1 MSLKATLTASMK
13 EAMKAK
19 DTVRL
24 STVRMTLAAIKNKE
38 IAAGG
43 ELDDAAVTAIMSTM
57 VKQRREAAEAFR
69 NGDRLELAEKEE
81 VELVIL
87 QSFLPEQ
94 LSEDEVR
101 ELVDSVVTE
110 LGATSMKDMGGV
122 MKLLTEKTRGRA
134 DGKLVSELVK
144 KRLMASQ

>member
-1 MSLKATLTASMK
+1 MSLKETLTVAMK
-13 EAMKAK
+13 ESMKAK

-38 IAAGG
+38 IAEGG

-69 NGDRLELAEKEE
+69 DGDRLELAEKEE
-81 VELVIL
+81 VELLIL

-101 ELVDSVVTE
+101 EWVDAVVVE
-110 LGATSMKDMGGV
+110 LKASSMKDMGGV
-122 MKLLTEKTRGRA
+122 MKVLTEKTRGRA

-144 KRLMASQ
+144 KRLMA

>member
-1 MSLKATLTASMK
+1 MSLKATLTSAMK

-38 IAAGG
+38 IAASA
-43 ELDDAAVTAIMSTM
+43 EIDDAAVTSVISTM

-69 NGDRLELAEKEE
+69 NGDRLELAAKEE
-81 VELVIL
+81 AELQIL

-94 LSEDEVR
+94 LSETKVR
-101 ELVDSVVTE
+101 ALVDAVVAD
-110 LGATSMKDMGGV
+110 LGATSMRDMGAV
-122 MKLLTEKTRGRA
+122 MKVLTEKTLGQA

-144 KRLMASQ
+144 KRLLA

>member
-1 MSLKATLTASMK
+1 MSLKATLTAAMK

-38 IAAGG
+38 IAVGG

-69 NGDRLELAEKEE
+69 DGDRLELAEKEE

-101 ELVDSVVTE
+101 ALVDTVVTE
-110 LGATSMKDMGGV
+110 LGASSMKDMGAV
-122 MKLLTEKTRGRA
+122 MKVLTEKTRGRA

-144 KRLMASQ
+144 KKLLA

>member
-1 MSLKATLTASMK
+1 MSLKDILTTAMK

-43 ELDDAAVTAIMSTM
+43 ELDDAAVTAILSTL

-69 NGDRLELAEKEE
+69 AGDRPELAEKEE
-81 VELVIL
+81 AELLIL

-94 LSEDEVR
+94 LSEEDVR
-101 ELVDSVVTE
+101 ALVDAVVTE

-122 MKLLTEKTRGRA
+122 MKILTEKTRGQA

-144 KRLMASQ
+144 ARLMA

>member
-1 MSLKATLTASMK
+1 MSLKATLTTAMK

-24 STVRMTLAAIKNKE
+24 GTVRMTLSAIKNKE
-38 IAAGG
+38 IADGG
-43 ELDDAAVTAIMSTM
+43 ELDDAAVTAILSTL

-69 NGDRLELAEKEE
+69 EGDRLELAEKEE
-81 VELVIL
+81 AELVVL

-101 ELVDSVVTE
+101 ELVDTVVTE
-110 LGATSMKDMGGV
+110 LGANSMKDMGGV
-122 MKLLTEKTRGRA
+122 MKVLTDKTRGRA

-144 KRLMASQ
+144 KRLLA

>member
-1 MSLKATLTASMK
+1 MSLKATLTAAMK
-13 EAMKAK
+13 EAMKTK
-19 DTVRL
+19 DKVRL

-43 ELDDAAVTAIMSTM
+43 ELDDAAITATMSTM
-57 VKQRREAAEAFR
+57 VKQRREAAAAFR
-69 NGDRLELAEKEE
+69 DGDRLELAEKEE
-81 VELVIL
+81 AELIIL

-101 ELVDSVVTE
+101 ALVDTVVSE
-110 LGATSMKDMGGV
+110 LGAASMKDMGGV
-122 MKLLTEKTRGRA
+122 MKVLTEKTRGRA

-144 KRLMASQ
+144 KHLMAS

>member
-1 MSLKATLTASMK
+1 MSLKATLTAAMK

-24 STVRMTLAAIKNKE
+24 GTVRMTLSAVKNKE

-43 ELDDAAVTAIMSTM
+43 ELDDAAVTAILSTL

-69 NGDRLELAEKEE
+69 NGDRVELAEKEE
-81 VELVIL
+81 AELVVL

-94 LSEDEVR
+94 LSEEQVKG
-101 ELVDSVVTE
+101 LVDSIVTE
-110 LGATSMKDMGGV
+110 LGADSMKDMGRV
-122 MKLLTEKTRGRA
+122 MKVLTEKTRGQA

-144 KRLMASQ
+144 ARLAG

>member
-1 MSLKATLTASMK
+1 MSLKEILTVAMK
-13 EAMKAK
+13 ESMKAK

-38 IAAGG
+38 IAEGG

-69 NGDRLELAEKEE
+69 DGDRLELAEKEE
-81 VELVIL
+81 VELLIL

-101 ELVDSVVTE
+101 EWVDAVVVE
-110 LGATSMKDMGGV
+110 LKASSMKDMGGV
-122 MKLLTEKTRGRA
+122 MKILTDKTRGRA

-144 KRLMASQ
+144 KRLMA

>member
-1 MSLKATLTASMK
+1 MSLKATLTAAMK

-19 DTVRL
+19 DTLRL

-38 IAAGG
+38 IAAGD
-43 ELDDAAVTAIMSTM
+43 ELDDASVTAIMSTM

-69 NGDRLELAEKEE
+69 DGDRLELAEQEE
-81 VELVIL
+81 AELIIL

-94 LSEDEVR
+94 LSEDAVR
-101 ELVDSVVTE
+101 ELVAAVVTE
-110 LGATSMKDMGGV
+110 LGASSMKDMGGV
-122 MKLLTEKTRGRA
+122 MKVLTEKTRGRA

-144 KRLMASQ
+144 ARLMASQ

>member
-1 MSLKATLTASMK
+1 MSLKATLTAAMK
-13 EAMKAK
+13 DAMKAK

-69 NGDRLELAEKEE
+69 DGDRLELAEKEE

-94 LSEDEVR
+94 LSEDAVR
-101 ELVDSVVTE
+101 ELVDTVVTE
-110 LGATSMKDMGGV
+110 LGASSMKDMGAV
-122 MKLLTEKTRGRA
+122 MKVLTEKTRGRA

-144 KRLMASQ
+144 KKLLA

>member
-1 MSLKATLTASMK
+1 MSLKETLTAAMK
-13 EAMKAK
+13 ESMKAK

-38 IAAGG
+38 IAEGG

-69 NGDRLELAEKEE
+69 AGNRLELAEKEE
-81 VELVIL
+81 VELLIL

-101 ELVDSVVTE
+101 ELVDAVVVE
-110 LGATSMKDMGGV
+110 LDAGSMKDMGGV
-122 MKLLTEKTRGRA
+122 MKA
-134 DGKLVSELVK
+134 
-144 KRLMASQ
+144 

>member
-1 MSLKATLTASMK
+1 MSLKATLTAAMK
-13 EAMKAK
+13 ESMKAK

-24 STVRMTLAAIKNKE
+24 GTVRMTLAAIKNKE

-43 ELDDAAVTAIMSTM
+43 ELDDAAVTDILSTL

-69 NGDRLELAEKEE
+69 EGDRLELAEKEE
-81 VELVIL
+81 AELVVL

-110 LGATSMKDMGGV
+110 LGASSMKDMGAV
-122 MKLLTEKTRGRA
+122 MKVLTDKTRGRA
-134 DGKLVSELVK
+134 DGKLVSDLVK
-144 KRLMASQ
+144 KRLLA

>member
-1 MSLKATLTASMK
+1 MSLKATLTAAMK

-43 ELDDAAVTAIMSTM
+43 ELDDAAVTSILSTM

-69 NGDRLELAEKEE
+69 GGDRLELAEKEE
-81 VELVIL
+81 AELLIV

-94 LSEDEVR
+94 LSEEDVR
-101 ELVDSVVTE
+101 VLVDSVVTE

-122 MKLLTEKTRGRA
+122 MKVLTEKTRGQA

-144 KRLMASQ
+144 ARLTA

>member
-1 MSLKATLTASMK
+1 MSLKATLTAAMK

-24 STVRMTLAAIKNKE
+24 GTVRMTLSAIKNKE
-38 IAAGG
+38 IDAGA
-43 ELDDAAVTAIMSTM
+43 ELDDAAVTAVIVTM

-81 VELVIL
+81 AELIVL

-101 ELVDSVVTE
+101 TLVDTVATE
-110 LGATSMKDMGGV
+110 LGAVSMKDMGGV
-122 MKLLTEKTRGRA
+122 MKVLTEKTRGRA

-144 KRLMASQ
+144 ARLSS

>member
-1 MSLKATLTASMK
+1 MSLKETLTVAMK
-13 EAMKAK
+13 ESMKAK

-38 IAAGG
+38 IAEGG

-69 NGDRLELAEKEE
+69 DGNRLELAEKEE
-81 VELVIL
+81 VELLIL

-101 ELVDSVVTE
+101 ELVDAVVVE
-110 LGATSMKDMGGV
+110 LDASSMKDMGGV
-122 MKLLTEKTRGRA
+122 MKVLTEKTRGRA

-144 KRLMASQ
+144 KRLMA

>member
-1 MSLKATLTASMK
+1 MSLKATLTAAMK
-13 EAMKAK
+13 DAMKAK

-24 STVRMTLAAIKNKE
+24 STVRMTIAAIKNKE

-69 NGDRLELAEKEE
+69 GGDRLELAEKEE
-81 VELVIL
+81 AELVIL

-94 LSEDEVR
+94 LSEDEVS
-101 ELVDSVVTE
+101 ELVDTVVAE
-110 LGATSMKDMGGV
+110 LGAASMKDMGGV
-122 MKLLTEKTRGRA
+122 MKVLTEKTRGRA

-144 KRLMASQ
+144 TRLCS

>member
-1 MSLKATLTASMK
+1 MSLKETLTAAMK
-13 EAMKAK
+13 ESMKAK

-38 IAAGG
+38 IAEGG

-69 NGDRLELAEKEE
+69 AGNRLELAEKEE
-81 VELVIL
+81 VELLIL

-101 ELVDSVVTE
+101 ELVDAVVVE
-110 LGATSMKDMGGV
+110 LDASSMKDMGGV
-122 MKLLTEKTRGRA
+122 MKVLTEKTRGRA

-144 KRLMASQ
+144 KRLMA

>member
-110 LGATSMKDMGGV
+110 LGANSMKDMGGV

>member
-1 MSLKATLTASMK
+1 MSLKATLTAAMK

-24 STVRMTLAAIKNKE
+24 GTVRMTLSAIKNKE
-38 IAAGG
+38 IADGG
-43 ELDDAAVTAIMSTM
+43 ELDDAAVTAILSTL

-69 NGDRLELAEKEE
+69 EGDRLELAEKEE
-81 VELVIL
+81 AELVVL

-101 ELVDSVVTE
+101 ELVDTVVTE
-110 LGATSMKDMGGV
+110 LGANSMKDMGGV
-122 MKLLTEKTRGRA
+122 MKVLTDKTRGRA

-144 KRLMASQ
+144 KRLLA

>member
-43 ELDDAAVTAIMSTM
+43 VLDDAAVTAIMSTM

-144 KRLMASQ
+144 KRLLA

>member
-1 MSLKATLTASMK
+1 MSLKATLTSAMK

-38 IAAGG
+38 IAAGD
-43 ELDDAAVTAIMSTM
+43 ELDDAAVTSVISTM

-81 VELVIL
+81 AELLIL

-94 LSEDEVR
+94 LSETKVR
-101 ELVDSVVTE
+101 ALVDAVVAD
-110 LGATSMKDMGGV
+110 LGATSMRDMGAV
-122 MKLLTEKTRGRA
+122 MKILTEKTLGQA

-144 KRLMASQ
+144 KRLLA

>member
-1 MSLKATLTASMK
+1 MSLKTTLTAAMK
-13 EAMKAK
+13 EAMKSK

-24 STVRMTLAAIKNKE
+24 GTVRMTLSAIKNKE
-38 IAAGG
+38 IDAGA
-43 ELDDAAVTAIMSTM
+43 ELDDAAVTAVIVTM

-81 VELVIL
+81 AELIVL

-101 ELVDSVVTE
+101 TLVDTVATE
-110 LGATSMKDMGGV
+110 LGAVSMKDMGGV
-122 MKLLTEKTRGRA
+122 MKVLTEKTRGRA

-144 KRLMASQ
+144 ARLSS

>member
-1 MSLKATLTASMK
+1 MSLKATLTAAMK

-24 STVRMTLAAIKNKE
+24 STVRMTIAAIKNKE

-81 VELVIL
+81 AELVIL

-101 ELVDSVVTE
+101 ELVDTVVTE
-110 LGATSMKDMGGV
+110 LGASSMKDMGGV
-122 MKLLTEKTRGRA
+122 MKVLTEKTRGRA

-144 KRLMASQ
+144 TRLCS

>member
-1 MSLKATLTASMK
+1 MSLKETLTVAMK
-13 EAMKAK
+13 ESMKAK

-38 IAAGG
+38 IAEGG

-69 NGDRLELAEKEE
+69 DGNRLELAEKEE
-81 VELVIL
+81 VELLIL

-101 ELVDSVVTE
+101 ELVDAVVAE
-110 LGATSMKDMGGV
+110 LNASSMKDMGGV
-122 MKLLTEKTRGRA
+122 MKALTEKTRGRA

-144 KRLMASQ
+144 KRLMA